1 MDISLIIPAYNEED
15 RILKTLREYDTCLK
29 KSKLSYEILVIT
41 DGVKDNTAKIV
52 RNFSLDRK
60 TIILHEFPNR
70 LGKGGA
76 IIMGFGL
83 SKGKFMGFV
92 DADAS
97 VSPEDFL
104 KMIHLLDKYDCVIA
118 SRRTKN
124 SVVLSR
130 PCFKRRIASS
140 LFNVFVNLIFF
151 LGIHDT
157 QCGAKVMK
165 KEVLSGINLMT
176 PGFSFDVE
184 LLWKIKKRGYSIKEF
199 GVIWKFGEG
208 SSFSLKFA
216 PEMFISLMKAR
227 LNRME

>member
-83 SKGKFMGFV
+83 SKGKFMCFV
-92 DADAS
+92 
-97 VSPEDFL
+97 ENKETWIF
-104 KMIHLLDKYDCVIA
+104 
-118 SRRTKN
+118 N
-124 SVVLSR
+124 
-130 PCFKRRIASS
+130 KR
-140 LFNVFVNLIFF
+140 
-151 LGIHDT
+151 
-157 QCGAKVMK
+157 
-165 KEVLSGINLMT
+165 
-176 PGFSFDVE
+176 
-184 LLWKIKKRGYSIKEF
+184 
-199 GVIWKFGEG
+199 IWCH
-208 SSFSLKFA
+208 
-216 PEMFISLMKAR
+216 
-227 LNRME
+227 MEIW